1 MKKLISILCALALV
15 SVAAFAQPKGEK
27 KNKKDDDQWREK
39 VRAEQVAFIT
49 SELDLTEAEAQ
60 AFWPVYNDVQKQ
72 RREAFQV
79 SADAFKALQEGLEGK
94 DAAALLDKYLS
105 AKAQCEKV
113 EADALARYKKVLPI
127 EKVARLVVAEEKY
140 RHMQIGKLGGNKG
153 NQPQPGAP
161 GGRRPHAPGHSEE
174 PIPTP
179 MPVPN
184 PVVEK

>member
-1 MKKLISILCALALV
+1 MKKIISVLMVLTLV
-15 SVAAFAQPKGEK
+15 SVMAFAQKSDK
-27 KNKKDDDQWREK
+27 KNPEKWREK

-94 DAAALLDKYLS
+94 DAATLLDKYLS

-140 RHMQIGKLGGNKG
+140 RHMQIGKLGGNKKH
-153 NQPQPGAP
+153 QPQPGSEAP

>member
-1 MKKLISILCALALV
+1 MVLTLV
-15 SVAAFAQPKGEK
+15 SVMAFAQKNEK
-27 KNKKDDDQWREK
+27 KNPEKWREK

-79 SADAFKALQEGLEGK
+79 SADAFKALMEGLEGK
-94 DAAALLDKYLS
+94 EAAKCDAL
-105 AKAQCEKV
+105 
-113 EADALARYKKVLPI
+113 EADALARYKKVLPV

-140 RHMQIGKLGGNKG
+140 RHMQIGKLGGNKAH
-153 NQPQPGAP
+153 QPQPGAP

-179 MPVPN
+179 APVPA
-184 PVVEK
+184 PVVTK

>member
-1 MKKLISILCALALV
+1 MKKIISVWMVLTLV
-15 SVAAFAQPKGEK
+15 SVMAFAQKNEK
-27 KNKKDDDQWREK
+27 KNAEKWREK

-79 SADAFKALQEGLEGK
+79 SADAFKALMEGLEGK
-94 DAAALLDKYLS
+94 EAATLLDKYLS

-113 EADALARYKKVLPI
+113 EAEALARYKKVLPV

-140 RHMQIGKLGGNKG
+140 RHMQIGKLGGNKAH
-153 NQPQPGAP
+153 QPQPGAP

-179 MPVPN
+179 APVPA
-184 PVVEK
+184 PVVTK